1 MAEIIDRLRLDHQR
15 FRQLLSQLAAIA
27 ENVNSGDVGAEDRLF
42 CMIEYLKD
50 YPHEVH
56 HPIEDLVFAHVLKK
70 PLSERQRNIITD
82 NAREHRALER
92 ETKALFNN
100 IGSTDALTS
109 IQVAAYVA
117 HQNEHMDRE
126 EREAFPLAEEVLTR
140 DDLSILEEQHGRLH
154 DPLFDAAE
162 RRFSALFECLDTKG
176 LDLGAKAVASFLSA
190 TGR

>member
-15 FRQLLSQLAAIA
+15 FRQLLSQLETVA
-27 ENVNSGDVGAEDRLF
+27 ENVNSGDAGAEDRLF

-56 HPIEDLVFAHVLKK
+56 HPIEDLVFAQVLEKA
-70 PLSERQRNIITD
+70 LSEAQRNIITD

-92 ETKALFNN
+92 ETEALFNN
-100 IGSTDALTS
+100 IGAADALNS
-109 IQVAAYVA
+109 SQIAAYIA

-126 EREAFPLAEEVLTR
+126 ERDVFPLAEEILTR

-176 LDLGAKAVASFLSA
+176 LDLGADAVASFLSA

>member
-15 FRQLLSQLAAIA
+15 FRQLLSQLETVA
-27 ENVNSGDVGAEDRLF
+27 ENVNSGDAGAEDRLF

-56 HPIEDLVFAHVLKK
+56 HPIEDLVFAQVLEKA
-70 PLSERQRNIITD
+70 LSEAQRNIITD

-92 ETKALFNN
+92 ETEALFNN
-100 IGSTDALTS
+100 IGAADALNS
-109 IQVAAYVA
+109 SQIAAYVA

-126 EREAFPLAEEVLTR
+126 ERDVFPLAEEILTR

-176 LDLGAKAVASFLSA
+176 LDLGADAVASFLSA